1 MWVRLTAP
9 RWFKAVVVRVCDAA
23 ARRLPLR
30 LVPLALRLAQLVL
43 QLLDLLCV
51 EQLRGTLGGTPAPA
65 RPAQP
70 VALLLQLSGALALL
84 LEEGFLLT
92 QLLLQLCV
100 DVVQPEVPR
109 LRDSQLSPLGKVRQ
123 RWVRG
128 VRTLSALYFAH
139 LIDST
144 HSSTSSG
151 PSSDCR

>member
-1 MWVRLTAP
+1 MESGPGVVRLTAP

-51 EQLRGTLGGTPAPA
+51 DQRGTLGGTPAPA

-109 LRDSQLSPLGKVRQ
+109 LRDSQLEPAREGQAALGQ
-123 RWVRG
+123 RVCAP
-128 VRTLSALYFAH
+128 SARC
-139 LIDST
+139 T
-144 HSSTSSG
+144 WPT
-151 PSSDCR
+151 

>member
-51 EQLRGTLGGTPAPA
+51 DQRGTLGGTPAPA

-109 LRDSQLSPLGKVRQ
+109 LRDSQLEPAREGQAALGQ
-123 RWVRG
+123 RVCAP
-128 VRTLSALYFAH
+128 SARC
-139 LIDST
+139 T
-144 HSSTSSG
+144 WPT
-151 PSSDCR
+151 

>member
-1 MWVRLTAP
+1 MRFVALLLCVAELRSKIVAMLLRISQSDSQLLAL
-9 RWFKAVVVRVCDAA
+9 V
-23 ARRLPLR
+23 LR

-109 LRDSQLSPLGKVRQ
+109 LRDSQLEPAREGQAALGQ
-123 RWVRG
+123 RVCAP
-128 VRTLSALYFAH
+128 SARC
-139 LIDST
+139 T
-144 HSSTSSG
+144 WPT
-151 PSSDCR
+151 